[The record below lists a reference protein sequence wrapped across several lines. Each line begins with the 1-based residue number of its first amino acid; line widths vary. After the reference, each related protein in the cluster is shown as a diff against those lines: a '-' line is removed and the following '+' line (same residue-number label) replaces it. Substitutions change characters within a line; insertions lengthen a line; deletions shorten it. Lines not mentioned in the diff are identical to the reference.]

1 MVTLP
6 ERNYIN
12 GFATIQRKTLE
23 VRESVMESVIEQVT
37 EFLHSNRTNAEQTL
51 AEFLA
56 IPSVS
61 ADPKHRADVRR
72 AAEWV
77 AQFLSQM
84 GLRPEIVPSE
94 IGHPVVYAETPYRE
108 GVPTVLIYGH
118 YDVQPAEDPTLWE
131 SPPFQPTVRGDA
143 IYARGA
149 SDDKGQVLT
158 HLLSVRAWYEVT
170 KSWPV
175 NFKFIIEGE
184 EEVGSSALEDFV
196 DKYRDRLTCDCIVVS
211 DGNQFGPGQ
220 PAITYGL
227 RGIAYFE
234 LRLTG
239 PNRDLHSGSFGGT
252 VTNPATAL
260 TMILGRI
267 MGQDG
272 RITIPGFYD
281 DVVPLSDEERRRLRE
296 LPFEE
301 RAFWATLGVES
312 ALGEP
317 GYTVL
322 ERRWARPTFEVCGL
336 WGGYQGEGAKTVI
349 PAEAGA
355 KISFRLVPHQA
366 PERVRQ
372 QLLAYLAQ
380 ICPPGVRI
388 ELVDLHASP
397 AVLTPLDSPY
407 IKAAEMAV
415 KAAFSAPPVFTR
427 EGGSIPIVGL
437 FQERLG
443 ADILLLGWGQD
454 DDNTHAPNE
463 KFSLT
468 DFHRGTLASAYLWDF
483 IRKVAKSHET

>member
-1 MVTLP
+1 M
-6 ERNYIN
+6 ED
-12 GFATIQRKTLE
+12 
-23 VRESVMESVIEQVT
+23 RESVMESVIERVAT
-37 EFLHSNRTNAEQTL
+37 FLKSNRAKAEQTL
-51 AEFLA
+51 AEFLS

-61 ADPKHRADVRR
+61 ADAKHLADVKR
-72 AAEWV
+72 AGEWV
-77 AQFLSQM
+77 AQFLGQM
-84 GLRPEIVPSE
+84 GLRTELVPFESD
-94 IGHPVVYAETPYRE
+94 HPVVYAETTQRE
-108 GVPTVLIYGH
+108 GLPTVLIYGH

-131 SPPFQPTVRGDA
+131 SPPFQPTVRGGA

-149 SDDKGQVLT
+149 SDDKGQLLT
-158 HLLSVRAWYEVT
+158 HLLSVQAWYEVT
-170 KSWPV
+170 ENWPV
-175 NFKFIIEGE
+175 NFKFVIEGE
-184 EEVGSSALEDFV
+184 EEIGSSVLERFLDEH
-196 DKYRDRLTCDCIVVS
+196 RDQLTCDCIVIS
-211 DGNQFGPGQ
+211 DGNQFGPGR

-260 TMILGRI
+260 AMILGRI

-296 LPFEE
+296 LPFDE

-349 PAEAGA
+349 PAAAGA
-355 KISFRLVPHQA
+355 KISFRLVPRQA
-366 PERVRQ
+366 PDRIRQ
-372 QLLAYLAQ
+372 QLLAYLSQ
-380 ICPPGVRI
+380 ICPPGI
-388 ELVDLHASP
+388 KYELIDLHASP
-397 AVLTPLDSPY
+397 AVVTPLESPY
-407 IKAAEMAV
+407 IQAAEKAV
-415 KAAFSAPPVFTR
+415 KAAFSASPVFTR

-437 FQERLG
+437 FQERLK

-468 DFHRGTLASAYLWDF
+468 DFHQGTLASAYLWDF
-483 IRKVAKSHET
+483 IRQIAKAREA